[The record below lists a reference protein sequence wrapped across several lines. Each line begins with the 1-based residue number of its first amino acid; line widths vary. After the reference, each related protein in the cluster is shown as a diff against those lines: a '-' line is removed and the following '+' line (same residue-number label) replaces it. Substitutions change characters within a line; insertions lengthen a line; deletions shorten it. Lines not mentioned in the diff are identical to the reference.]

1 MNGKTRYARID
12 HAESHGEDCQDI
24 RISLSGQSQDS
35 SETLTEAL
43 DSLEAPPTWQRR
55 RLLLM
60 LAVFDILILTLAFSA
75 FAYSRFG
82 LKPMMDHE
90 LILATNSYSPL
101 LSRTKIELRDE
112 RIKTALINRHNL
124 NGESI
129 YREPP
134 SPEVDEAWR
143 KLHKGDRLFVI
154 SEDEVLRMGK
164 DPSGQHD
171 IHCLNNLR
179 MFAFAEHYYGN
190 RRARLEMHALH
201 CLHALLQTFQCKYS
215 TDVYTAFWVEGMDA
229 PIVDFDL
236 TRKCQ
241 NYDNILDWGPEKPY
255 TEEQFAALR
264 PPPGQ
269 KRIPFD
275 VY

>member
-1 MNGKTRYARID
+1 M
-12 HAESHGEDCQDI
+12 
-24 RISLSGQSQDS
+24 
-35 SETLTEAL
+35 
-43 DSLEAPPTWQRR
+43 
-55 RLLLM
+55 
-60 LAVFDILILTLAFSA
+60 
-75 FAYSRFG
+75 
-82 LKPMMDHE
+82 
-90 LILATNSYSPL
+90 TNSYSPL
-101 LSRTKIELRDE
+101 LTRTKIELRNE

-124 NGESI
+124 GGESI

-154 SEDEVLRMGK
+154 SEEEVRKMGK
-164 DPSGQHD
+164 DPEVVIKAPLDWGYGDNQFLAVNQGQHD

-179 MFAFAEHYYGN
+179 MFAYAEHYYGN
-190 RRARLEMHALH
+190 RTARTEMHALH

-215 TDVYTAFWVEGMDA
+215 TDVYTAFWVDGMDA

-241 NYDNILDWGPEKPY
+241 NYDNILHWNPERPY
-255 TEEQFAALR
+255 TEEQFASLR

-269 KRIPFD
+269 KRIPAD